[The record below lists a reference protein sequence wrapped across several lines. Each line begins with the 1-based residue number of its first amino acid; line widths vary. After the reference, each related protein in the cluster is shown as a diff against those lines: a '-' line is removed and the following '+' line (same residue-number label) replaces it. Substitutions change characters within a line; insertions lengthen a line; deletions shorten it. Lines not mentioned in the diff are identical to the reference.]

1 MILNVIYQYHIF
13 TNLSTFFTII
23 STLYQFSFK
32 YDILTTRFE
41 IELKFEK
48 VDKWGKENMEEY
60 KRIKESVEKIMRFSL
75 KDIKDESIRVK
86 FLSALLQA
94 REVLNGDK
102 PSSDSRG

>member
-1 MILNVIYQYHIF
+1 
-13 TNLSTFFTII
+13 
-23 STLYQFSFK
+23 
-32 YDILTTRFE
+32 
-41 IELKFEK
+41 
-48 VDKWGKENMEEY
+48 MEEY

-102 PSSDSRG
+102 PSPDSRG

>member
-48 VDKWGKENMEEY
+48 MEEY

-102 PSSDSRG
+102 PSPDSRG